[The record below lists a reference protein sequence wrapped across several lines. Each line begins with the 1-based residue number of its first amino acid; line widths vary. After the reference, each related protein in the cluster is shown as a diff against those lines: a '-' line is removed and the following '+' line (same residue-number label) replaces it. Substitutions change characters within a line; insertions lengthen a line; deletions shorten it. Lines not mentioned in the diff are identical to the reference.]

1 MLAACSLEEQM
12 NALLAAAESL
22 TLHQK
27 ISMKWAKVEPPVLFL
42 ENLL

>member
-1 MLAACSLEEQM
+1 MLAVCSLGEQM

-22 TLHQK
+22 TLHRK
-27 ISMKWAKVEPPVLFL
+27 ISMKWAKVEPRDLFL